1 MYTLPNKD
9 FLPLQYSDSQSITRP
24 YHRLDDLV
32 QPFQPGPIRRKLHDH
47 ASRLRKRLIKRAA
60 FRTYGIKQNACRLTH
75 PHAASARRIRTYGI
89 LAVSVT
95 RRTKS

>member
-1 MYTLPNKD
+1 MYTLLNKD
-9 FLPLQYSDSQSITRP
+9 LLPLQYSDSQSITRP
-24 YHRLDDLV
+24 YHKLDDLV
-32 QPFQPGPIRRKLHDH
+32 QPFQPGSIRRKLHH

-89 LAVSVT
+89 LALSET
-95 RRTKS
+95 RQTKS